1 MWTKRQSSHTSEFPG
16 RIDLIKGLLQKILD
30 QKMVSAWV
38 HFELINEAGWFKN
51 LLRGNA
57 PFLEVA
63 LRDESYFELNLGKIG
78 NKNMGRIS
86 ILGNWKNVKQGLY
99 DVPITELPF
108 LVKWIN
114 DFFNKAVGEV
124 KEQQLT
130 GWFDGL

>member
-1 MWTKRQSSHTSEFPG
+1 
-16 RIDLIKGLLQKILD
+16 
-30 QKMVSAWV
+30 MVSAWV